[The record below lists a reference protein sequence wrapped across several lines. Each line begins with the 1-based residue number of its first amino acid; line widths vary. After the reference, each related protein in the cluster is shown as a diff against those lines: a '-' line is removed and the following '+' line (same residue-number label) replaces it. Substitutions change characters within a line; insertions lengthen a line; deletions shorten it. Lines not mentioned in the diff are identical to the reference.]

1 MRQGVEVDQWTRR
14 MEEDVHI
21 VPVQLQLSVSTFV
34 RKAIFTEICRER

>member
-1 MRQGVEVDQWTRR
+1 MRQDVEMDQWTRR

-34 RKAIFTEICRER
+34 RKDTFTEICQER